1 MCGWG
6 VCGWGVCV
14 DGCLC
19 VCAGT
24 FSSVFLARLKHHP
37 DIKELFALKHIIPTS
52 HPNRILGELTCLKL
66 IGYVCCVV
74 LCVLCVCMCI
84 VVCVVLCVCMCHV
97 HCGVCVHV
105 SRALWCVCVCVCMCH
120 VHCGVCCFECV
131 CMCHVHCGVCV
142 CTCSPALSFISVCVR
157 VSSPALCFISVC
169 VCKFA
174 CLMLLGFVE
183 YVFVVIDVFVN
194 CFVFSVSGCYCFLSV
209 FKYLFF
215 KGDCF

>member
-1 MCGWG
+1 MCIHYYRQPPSSVLKEVYVCGWG

-74 LCVLCVCMCI
+74 LCV
-84 VVCVVLCVCMCHV
+84 CMCHV
-97 HCGVCVHV
+97 HCGAV
-105 SRALWCVCVCVCMCH
+105 SYTHLTLPTS
-120 VHCGVCCFECV
+120 G
-131 CMCHVHCGVCV
+131 
-142 CTCSPALSFISVCVR
+142 R
-157 VSSPALCFISVC
+157 V
-169 VCKFA
+169 
-174 CLMLLGFVE
+174 
-183 YVFVVIDVFVN
+183 
-194 CFVFSVSGCYCFLSV
+194 
-209 FKYLFF
+209 
-215 KGDCF
+215 